1 MEANFEEKSI
11 DEYEE
16 YAYSYQIKLADFEG
30 PLDLLLELVKK
41 NKMDIATLKVSLITE
56 QYLEYMQQID
66 TIDLDRASEFIAMA
80 ALLLEIKSKALLPKI
95 EEQNDEDDENTEEG
109 LRRRLEEYKLY
120 KEAGVKMKE
129 TETVDIMYRTPD
141 PSVGKPKLVLKD
153 MTKDGLM
160 EALRKLF
167 VKIEQ
172 RALVNQDRQIQM
184 DRFTVADKIRQISE
198 FITLREQASFFELF
212 DDDYTKSEIIT
223 TFQALLELIK
233 NQIVT
238 TKQTEIFGDIII
250 NKVH

>member
-1 MEANFEEKSI
+1 MEKEIFEDNEV
-11 DEYEE
+11 YES
-16 YAYSYQIKLADFEG
+16 SYKIKLADFEG

-56 QYLEYMQQID
+56 QYLEYMKQID

-95 EEQNDEDDENTEEG
+95 ETEDSDEEEDSEES

-129 TETVDIMYRTPD
+129 QETVDILYRVPD

-160 EALRKLF
+160 EALKKLF

-172 RALVNQDRQIQM
+172 RALVNQNRQIKL
-184 DRFTVADKIRQISE
+184 DRFTVADKIREITE
-198 FITLREQASFFELF
+198 FISVREKASFFDLF
-212 DDDYTKSEIIT
+212 DDDYSKSEIIT

-233 NQIVT
+233 NQVLT
-238 TKQTEIFGDIII
+238 AEQNEIFGDIIL

>member
-1 MEANFEEKSI
+1 MEKEIFEDNEI
-11 DEYEE
+11 YES
-16 YAYSYQIKLADFEG
+16 SYKIKLADFEG

-56 QYLEYMQQID
+56 QYLEYMKQID

-95 EEQNDEDDENTEEG
+95 ETEDSDEEEDSEES

-129 TETVDIMYRTPD
+129 QETVDILYRVPD

-160 EALRKLF
+160 EALKKLF

-172 RALVNQDRQIQM
+172 RALVNQNRQIKL
-184 DRFTVADKIRQISE
+184 DRFTVADKIREITE
-198 FITLREQASFFELF
+198 FIAVREKASFFDLF
-212 DDDYTKSEIIT
+212 DDDYSKSEIIT

-233 NQIVT
+233 NQVLT
-238 TKQTEIFGDIII
+238 AEQNEIFGDIIL